1 MLTCMPRSR
10 QSGSDN
16 DRDQSPDTG
25 EMQLK
30 FSDKVPPVH
39 PNTKHFSSKRFASQ
53 VCVYVILT
61 YSVEKTSTL
70 QSRLNFKNRESLKL
84 EKKKLL
90 EVFNL
95 SCNIFRSI
103 FWNSG
108 SATVVMK
115 LLVCFDNSLDFV
127 LW

>member
-1 MLTCMPRSR
+1 MIVISLLILVKCSLNFPI
-10 QSGSDN
+10 
-16 DRDQSPDTG
+16 
-25 EMQLK
+25 K
-30 FSDKVPPVH
+30 FH
-39 PNTKHFSSKRFASQ
+39 LFIRIPNIFLAKDLLLR
-53 VCVYVILT
+53 CVYVILT

-95 SCNIFRSI
+95 CCNIFRSI